1 MSDAPMVMKW
11 FTRVRRIPTLIG
23 KMPSGERIKGGP
35 YKAAQLVAFGGVLG
49 LSLWSMKW
57 WAKLPIYATGFDGQ
71 IYAYATA
78 LGLAVAAGL
87 VAKRMPGEGQSV
99 LVVGSGSTRLL
110 TSSSAPR
117 FAGRSAVARPPARPR
132 RQRRIT
138 ITELDATPQAPA
150 VVEEPAPSLEQ
161 QPTPQQTPPA
171 PSQAPTTAQQK
182 LAGLLAQ
189 HTTGA

>member
-35 YKAAQLVAFGGVLG
+35 YKAAQLVAFGLVLCA
-49 LSLWSMKW
+49 SLWSMKW
-57 WAKLPIYATGFDGQ
+57 WAQLPLFATGLTGQ
-71 IYAYATA
+71 LYAYGTCVI
-78 LGLAVAAGL
+78 LAVAAGL
-87 VAKRMPGEGQSV
+87 VAKRMPNDGQGALV
-99 LVVGSGSTRLL
+99 LGSGSTRLL

-117 FAGRSAVARPPARPR
+117 FAQRSAVAHPAKRSGR
-132 RQRRIT
+132 RVRIT
-138 ITELDATPQAPA
+138 ITEPDAFPTAAP
-150 VVEEPAPSLEQ
+150 VTSEPAQFSEQ
-161 QPTPQQTPPA
+161 TPTPQPATAVQEPTP
-171 PSQAPTTAQQK
+171 AQQK